1 MTIKKICAIV
11 FLLLFLVVAV
21 WLAFHYFNT
30 SKQIYE
36 GVLVYNK
43 DCGVEESCYQV

>member
-11 FLLLFLVVAV
+11 VLLLFLVAAV

-43 DCGVEESCYQV
+43 DCGVEQSYYQV